1 MITAKSVCK
10 QIDERF
16 ENSILGSQLS
26 RREKNPIGMI
36 TRDVDFLWFPDTL
49 PVFWFAD
56 WTLRTAV

>member
-26 RREKNPIGMI
+26 RREKNLIGMF

-56 WTLRTAV
+56 